1 MRILVFILLL
11 AQFGCST
18 FNSTRNEPLKDVNFE
33 QGYRLLNTRGRNFGD
48 TLVMVAFSG
57 GGTRAAAFSY
67 GVLKALRDT
76 PVFND
81 GHTVSLLS
89 EVDSISSVSGGS
101 FTAAYYGAF
110 GDEIFTSYE
119 KEFLKQS
126 NQGAL
131 IASLFDPVFWWRS
144 IFTGFDRTEMAVEYY
159 DHEIF
164 KGKTFKNIMEG
175 NGPFIEINAT
185 DLGGGTRFSFSQA
198 YFDLLCSDMSSFS
211 VARAVTASSA
221 VPIAFPPVVLKNYA
235 GSCSLENDRFVR
247 YVREHKSEHTRL
259 QEIDNRI
266 EAYNNPEKHPFIHLV
281 DGGVSDNLGIR
292 AITDRLEL
300 IAAGG
305 VSAPDT
311 QIPHKVLI
319 ITVDASVKPEKTVD
333 ESESKPSIT
342 DTIDAFSDAQFRL
355 YNFETRLLLE
365 KKIKDIKHYY
375 ESQGHEIDIY
385 HADISFS
392 SVKTKSMKSYLNQL
406 PTALELDESQVDIL
420 TGMGES
426 LLRDN
431 AAFKNFLSAMHPYQL
446 NPARSLRYKAGT
458 KASKAA
464 LPSEVLPPKH
474 PGTPEVD

>member
-1 MRILVFILLL
+1 M
-11 AQFGCST
+11 
-18 FNSTRNEPLKDVNFE
+18 
-33 QGYRLLNTRGRNFGD
+33 
-48 TLVMVAFSG
+48 
-57 GGTRAAAFSY
+57 
-67 GVLKALRDT
+67 
-76 PVFND
+76 
-81 GHTVSLLS
+81 
-89 EVDSISSVSGGS
+89 
-101 FTAAYYGAF
+101 
-110 GDEIFTSYE
+110 
-119 KEFLKQS
+119 
-126 NQGAL
+126 
-131 IASLFDPVFWWRS
+131 
-144 IFTGFDRTEMAVEYY
+144 
-159 DHEIF
+159 
-164 KGKTFKNIMEG
+164 
-175 NGPFIEINAT
+175 
-185 DLGGGTRFSFSQA
+185 
-198 YFDLLCSDMSSFS
+198 
-211 VARAVTASSA
+211 TASSA

-259 QEIDNRI
+259 QEIDSRI
-266 EAYNNPEKHPFIHLV
+266 EAYNNPKKHPFIHLV

-305 VSAPDT
+305 VYAPDT

-319 ITVDASVKPEKTVD
+319 ISVDASVKPEKTVD

-464 LPSEVLPPKH
+464 LPSEALPPKH

>member
-1 MRILVFILLL
+1 MRFLIFILIL

-18 FNSTRNEPLKDVNFE
+18 FNSTRNEPIKNVDSD

-67 GVLKALRDT
+67 GVLRALRDT
-76 PVFND
+76 PIFSE

-89 EVDSISSVSGGS
+89 EIDSISSVSGGS

-110 GDEIFTSYE
+110 GDEIFTHYE

-164 KGKTFKNIMEG
+164 KGKTFKHLMER

-235 GSCSLENDRFVR
+235 GSCSLQKERFVQ
-247 YVREHKSEHTRL
+247 YVRDHHAEHTRM
-259 QEIDNRI
+259 QEIANRI
-266 EAYNNPEKHPFIHLV
+266 DAYSNQEKHPFIHLV

-300 IAAGG
+300 IATGG
-305 VSAPDT
+305 VVTPET

-319 ITVDASVKPEKTVD
+319 ITVDASVKPDKTVD
-333 ESESKPSIT
+333 ESESKPSIPE
-342 DTIDAFSDAQFRL
+342 TIDAFSDAQFRL

-365 KKIKDIKHYY
+365 KKMKDLKDYY
-375 ESQGHEIDIY
+375 KSQGQDIEVY
-385 HADISFS
+385 HADVSFS

-406 PTALELDESQVDIL
+406 PTALELEDSQVDIL

-426 LLRDN
+426 LLKEN
-431 AAFKNFLSAMHPYQL
+431 PGFKAFLAAMHPYQVSHSRVQRGGSQK
-446 NPARSLRYKAGT
+446 PV
-458 KASKAA
+458 KAA
-464 LPSEVLPPKH
+464 VSSEARLQTN
-474 PGTPEVD
+474 PGTPGVH